1 MNRQMSSLLPASRES
16 GFSLLEVMIAIL
28 IFSLAALGVIGVQ
41 ASMIKYSTDARY
53 RTVASNLAQ
62 QRLGQMWAD
71 PGNLVNYVN
80 VTDVSNVLPAGTL
93 TVVQPVPNPPAVPQ
107 GTFGVTVTWQQPG
120 EVQHNFTTTANI
132 AGG

>member
-1 MNRQMSSLLPASRES
+1 M
-16 GFSLLEVMIAIL
+16 
-28 IFSLAALGVIGVQ
+28 AALGVIGVQ

-80 VTDVSNVLPAGTL
+80 VTDVSNVLPAQVTL
-93 TVVQPVPNPPAVPQ
+93 TVVQPVPITRGA
-107 GTFGVTVTWQQPG
+107 
-120 EVQHNFTTTANI
+120 
-132 AGG
+132 AGNLWG